1 MRRIVAC
8 LVVILFS
15 SFGSAQTPASS
26 QAASA
31 PGTGSHGAS
40 EKPGTAA
47 TVPAVQ
53 TVVYLRTEVTSNS
66 AKPGKEVKA
75 TLSQAV
81 TLPNGEVLPR
91 GTTLAGSVLA
101 VSKHSKD
108 KPNGTL
114 LLEFN
119 SALVKGHDPIPVL
132 VRITKL
138 GPPVAGDGKVTLP
151 NSNGNMVALAS
162 NSGGQ
167 LLLNANASDHT
178 STREKYDAVSAI
190 EGVYISPTN
199 QGSGAVFSLGE
210 DVYLEGDIQINV
222 LMTNQPSAP
231 PR

>member
-1 MRRIVAC
+1 MHKIVAC
-8 LVVILFS
+8 FVVALFS
-15 SFGSAQTPASS
+15 SFGSAQTPASN
-26 QAASA
+26 QA
-31 PGTGSHGAS
+31 AS
-40 EKPGTAA
+40 EKPRTGA

-75 TLSQAV
+75 ALSQAT
-81 TLPNGEVLPR
+81 TLPNGEVLPK
-91 GTTLAGSVLA
+91 GTMLLGSVLA

-132 VRITKL
+132 VRIAKL
-138 GPPVAGDGKVTLP
+138 APPIAGDGKVTLP

-162 NSGGQ
+162 NSGG
-167 LLLNANASDHT
+167 LLLATSNAGDQTA
-178 STREKYDAVSAI
+178 TREKYDATSAI

-199 QGSGAVFSLGE
+199 QGSGAVFSLGA
-210 DVYLEGDIQINV
+210 DVYLEGDIQIVV
-222 LMTNQPSAP
+222 LMTNQQGGPSTAD